1 MTLFCTFQ
9 ETEKAMKSVTFSEL
23 RNNAKKY
30 FDTVERGE
38 TLEVFR
44 HGKPVAILM
53 PAGSRTRSPT
63 REVSPLRIPGV
74 SLARAILKERAD
86 STK

>member
-1 MTLFCTFQ
+1 
-9 ETEKAMKSVTFSEL
+9 MKTVTFSEL

-53 PAGSRTRSPT
+53 PAGSRGQSRSH
-63 REVSPLRIPGV
+63 EVSPLRIPGV
-74 SLARAILKERAD
+74 SLTKAILEERED
-86 STK
+86 SAK

>member
-1 MTLFCTFQ
+1 
-9 ETEKAMKSVTFSEL
+9 MKSVTFSEL

-30 FDTVERGE
+30 FDTVEQGE

-53 PAGSRTRSPT
+53 PAGSRRRSPT
-63 REVSPLRIPGV
+63 RDVSPLRVPGV
-74 SLARAILKERAD
+74 SLAKAILKEREESA
-86 STK
+86 K

>member
-1 MTLFCTFQ
+1 
-9 ETEKAMKSVTFSEL
+9 MKSVTFSEL

-53 PAGSRTRSPT
+53 PAGTRTRSPS
-63 REVSPLRIPGV
+63 RVISPLRIPGV
-74 SLARAILKERAD
+74 SLARAILKERQD

>member
-1 MTLFCTFQ
+1 
-9 ETEKAMKSVTFSEL
+9 MKSVTFSEL

-30 FDTVERGE
+30 FDTVEQGE

-53 PAGSRTRSPT
+53 PAGSRRRSSTRD
-63 REVSPLRIPGV
+63 VSPLRVPGV
-74 SLARAILKERAD
+74 SLAKAILKEREESA
-86 STK
+86 K

>member
-1 MTLFCTFQ
+1 
-9 ETEKAMKSVTFSEL
+9 MKTVTFSEL

-30 FDTVERGE
+30 FDTVEQGE
-38 TLEVFR
+38 TLEIFR

-53 PAGSRTRSPT
+53 PAGHRGHTRT

-74 SLARAILKERAD
+74 SLARAILKERTD
-86 STK
+86 STR

>member
-1 MTLFCTFQ
+1 
-9 ETEKAMKSVTFSEL
+9 MKSVTFSEL

-30 FDTVERGE
+30 FDTVEQGE

-53 PAGSRTRSPT
+53 PAGSRR
-63 REVSPLRIPGV
+63 RVGKLDGAPLRLPGV
-74 SLARAILKERAD
+74 SLARAILKEREESA
-86 STK
+86 K

>member
-1 MTLFCTFQ
+1 
-9 ETEKAMKSVTFSEL
+9 MKPVTFSEL

-53 PAGSRTRSPT
+53 PAGSRGRSRT
-63 REVSPLRIPGV
+63 SDVSPLRIPGV
-74 SLARAILKERAD
+74 SLSRAILKEREE

>member
-1 MTLFCTFQ
+1 
-9 ETEKAMKSVTFSEL
+9 MKSVTFSEL

-38 TLEVFR
+38 SLEVFR

-53 PAGSRTRSPT
+53 PAGSRTRSSA
-63 REVSPLRIPGV
+63 REASPLRIPGV
-74 SLARAILKERAD
+74 SLAKAILKERQD
-86 STK
+86 SPK

>member
-1 MTLFCTFQ
+1 
-9 ETEKAMKSVTFSEL
+9 MKSVTFSEL
-23 RNNAKKY
+23 RNNAKMY

-53 PAGSRTRSPT
+53 PVGSRR
-63 REVSPLRIPGV
+63 RAGMRDAAPLRIPGV
-74 SLARAILKERAD
+74 SLSKAVLKEREESA
-86 STK
+86 K

>member
-1 MTLFCTFQ
+1 
-9 ETEKAMKSVTFSEL
+9 MKTVTFSEL

-30 FDTVERGE
+30 FDTVEQGE

-53 PAGSRTRSPT
+53 PSGSWGRSRT
-63 REVSPLRIPGV
+63 REVSPLCIPGV
-74 SLARAILKERAD
+74 SLARAILKERED
-86 STK
+86 SMK

>member
-1 MTLFCTFQ
+1 
-9 ETEKAMKSVTFSEL
+9 MKSVTFSEL
-23 RNNAKKY
+23 RNNAKMY

-53 PAGSRTRSPT
+53 PVGLRRRTGMRDAA
-63 REVSPLRIPGV
+63 PLRIPGV
-74 SLARAILKERAD
+74 SLSKAVLKEREESA
-86 STK
+86 K

>member
-1 MTLFCTFQ
+1 
-9 ETEKAMKSVTFSEL
+9 MKTVTFSEL

-30 FDTVERGE
+30 FDTVEQGE

-53 PAGSRTRSPT
+53 PSGSRGRSRA

-74 SLARAILKERAD
+74 SLARAILKERED

>member
-1 MTLFCTFQ
+1 
-9 ETEKAMKSVTFSEL
+9 MKSVTFSEL

-30 FDTVERGE
+30 FDTVEQGE

-53 PAGSRTRSPT
+53 PSGPRRQSRTSQ
-63 REVSPLRIPGV
+63 EAPLRIPGA
-74 SLARAILKERAD
+74 SLSRSILNERKEDR
-86 STK
+86 K

>member
-1 MTLFCTFQ
+1 
-9 ETEKAMKSVTFSEL
+9 MKSVTFSEL

-38 TLEVFR
+38 TFEVFR

-53 PAGSRTRSPT
+53 PTGARTRSPT
-63 REVSPLRIPGV
+63 REASPLRIPGA
-74 SLARAILKERAD
+74 SLARAILKERED
-86 STK
+86 RSN

>member
-1 MTLFCTFQ
+1 
-9 ETEKAMKSVTFSEL
+9 MKTVTFSEL

-30 FDTVERGE
+30 FDTVEQGE

-53 PAGSRTRSPT
+53 PSGSWGRSRT

-74 SLARAILKERAD
+74 SLAKAILKQRED
-86 STK
+86 SMK

>member
-1 MTLFCTFQ
+1 M
-9 ETEKAMKSVTFSEL
+9 AMKSVTFSEL

-53 PAGSRTRSPT
+53 PAGSVGRSRT

-74 SLARAILKERAD
+74 SLSRAILKERKE